1 MKESLKKKIHLP
13 YQHKA
18 TAILFTILRLLVV
31 VILVRQLMLR
41 EWENVFYCVL
51 TLFLFLLPSIASSVL
66 KITLPSALEVIIL
79 LFIFSAE
86 ILGELNSFYV
96 RIPHWDTMLHT
107 INGFCCAAIGFSLVD
122 ILNRNKRF
130 SLKLSPLYLAIAAFC
145 FSMTIGVLW
154 EVFEFSVDKFFDG
167 DMQKDTVVSTINSTM
182 LDKTHSNKVVK
193 ITDISD
199 VIIVHSDGTEEALD
213 VGGYLD
219 VGINDTM
226 KDLIVN
232 LVGAVVFSL
241 IGFFYVKQKG
251 KGKFAREF
259 IPQVETIPDDELSPN
274 EEE

>member
-18 TAILFTILRLLVV
+18 TAILFAILRLLVV

-154 EVFEFSVDKFFDG
+154 EVFEFSIDKFFDG

>member
-13 YQHKA
+13 YRHKA
-18 TAILFTILRLLVV
+18 TAILFAILRLLVV

-154 EVFEFSVDKFFDG
+154 EVFEFSVDKFFAG
-167 DMQKDTVVSTINSTM
+167 DMQKDTVVSAINSTM
-182 LDKTHSNKVVK
+182 LDQTHSNKVVK

-199 VIIVHSDGTEEALD
+199 VIIVHSDGTEENLG

-232 LVGAVVFSL
+232 LIGAVVFSL